1 MSQYWPFAG
10 LVRHRTLQERLIVS
24 LDRATRRDALKMV
37 EHLGRSVGMFK
48 VGRRLYLA
56 SGPDLVRDIR
66 RRGAEVF
73 LDLKFHDTTRAV
85 CKAGVEATRLGVRMF
100 DLYSSGSFEV
110 MERARTEVARVCRN
124 EGLRRPILLAVAMLT
139 GLRPGE
145 PNIPDG
151 DDSAVRLA
159 RLAAEAALDGVLV
172 LPQAA
177 ARVRALC
184 GRRFVIVAPGLRLEK
199 DGGPDIDADVP
210 AMSLRESVRAGVD
223 YLVVGSPVWNAAE
236 PLHAV
241 REIIE
246 EMERGMRAT
255 PRGALELL
263 APRPA

>member
-37 EHLGRSVGMFK
+37 EHLGRNVGMFK
-48 VGRRLYLA
+48 VGRRLYLG

-73 LDLKFHDTTRAV
+73 LDLKFHDTPRAV
-85 CKAGVEATRLGVRMF
+85 CKAAVEATRLGVRMF
-100 DLYSSGSFEV
+100 DLYSSNSFEV
-110 MERARTEVARVCRN
+110 MERARTEVARICRS
-124 EGLRRPILLAVAMLT
+124 EGLRRPIVLAVAMLT
-139 GLRPGE
+139 SLRPGE

-151 DDSAVRLA
+151 DEIAARLA

-177 ARVRALC
+177 AHVRALC
-184 GRRFVIVAPGLRLEK
+184 GRRFVIVAPGLRLEN
-199 DGGPDIDADVP
+199 DRGPDIH

-223 YLVVGSPVWNAAE
+223 YLVVGRPVWNAAE
-236 PLHAV
+236 PLQAV

-246 EMERGMRAT
+246 EMERGMRAS